1 MAQQRRILVLL
12 AVATLI
18 PMGALAWLGV
28 RMLAQ
33 DRDIERQRRREALE
47 VAAGRLALDI
57 DRRLQEIEDRLARGV
72 GVRLLATG
80 LESDGQSAIL
90 YQPESPPEIIQPAA
104 VKEVEAAEFQRRD
117 LAAVAIVYRR
127 MAAASDPAERAAALV
142 GLGRVLRQ
150 QRDREGALRAYRDLE
165 QLGPVA
171 VGGQPAGLV
180 ALQGLCKVFEEAGD
194 RDAHVRATQDLA
206 KALSAGGWPIDRA
219 TFDLYADMTA
229 RWGAS
234 PPAAEVVARTDAAIE
249 LWRAWRRNELAPRG
263 RRVIRTGTAPLLAV
277 WIGGPEHPVA
287 SLIATSEID
296 TWLQASVG
304 AVRLSASISD
314 LDGEPILGRP
324 APGALSL
331 TPGETRLPLV
341 LRASAAEATGV
352 ESARRLV
359 VIGGLM
365 VTCVLMLAAAYG
377 IYRATTRELMLARQQ
392 SDFVSAVSHEFR
404 TPLTSMRHLTEILTT
419 RGVTSEERRSHYYQL
434 LANETER
441 LHRMVEGLL
450 SFGRIEAG
458 GYAWQLEPVSAVDL
472 VRTIVEEFQKE
483 SAARDHVVTFDV
495 KDDVPLI
502 QADRDALSRAVWN
515 LLENA
520 IKYSEAPAPIRV
532 TVGCDG
538 GCVLLSVSDKGIG
551 IPPADRERIF
561 QKFVRGADAKRAG
574 VRGVGIGLA
583 LVKRIAE
590 AHGGAV
596 RLESTIGC
604 GSTFTIALP
613 AIRM

>member
-1 MAQQRRILVLL
+1 
-12 AVATLI
+12 
-18 PMGALAWLGV
+18 MGALAWLGV

-33 DRDIERQRRREALE
+33 DRDIERQRSREALE

-72 GVRLLATG
+72 GVRLLTTG
-80 LESDGQSAIL
+80 LESDGQIAIL
-90 YQPESPPEIIQPAA
+90 YQPESPPEIIRPAA
-104 VKEVEAAEFQRRD
+104 LKEVEAAEFQRRD
-117 LAAVAIVYRR
+117 LATVAIAYRR
-127 MAAASDPAERAAALV
+127 MAAASDPAARAAALV

-150 QRDREGALRAYRDLE
+150 QRDRDGALRAYRDLE

-171 VGGQPAGLV
+171 VGGQPAGLM

-194 RDAHVRATQDLA
+194 HDAHVRAAQDLA

-234 PPAAEVVARTDAAIE
+234 PPAGEVVARTDAAIE
-249 LWRAWRRNELAPRG
+249 LWRAWRRNDLAPRG
-263 RRVIRTGTAPLLAV
+263 RRVMRTGPAPLLAV

-287 SLIATSEID
+287 SLIATSELD
-296 TWLQASVG
+296 AWLKAPVG
-304 AVRLSASISD
+304 GVPLIASISD

-324 APGALSL
+324 APSAISL
-331 TPGETRLPLV
+331 PPGETRLPFV
-341 LRASAAEATGV
+341 LRASAD
-352 ESARRLV
+352 ESAGGALTRRVV

-377 IYRATTRELMLARQQ
+377 VYRATTRELMVARQQ
-392 SDFVSAVSHEFR
+392 SDFISAVSHEFR
-404 TPLTSMRHLTEILTT
+404 TPLTSMRHLTDILAT

-483 SAARDHVVTFDV
+483 SAARDRVVTFDA
-495 KDDVPLI
+495 KDEVPLI
-502 QADRDALSRAVWN
+502 QADRDALLRAVWN

-532 TVGCDG
+532 SVSCNG

-551 IPPADRERIF
+551 IPPAERERIF

-596 RLESTIGC
+596 RLESRVGD

-613 AIRM
+613 ANRT

>member
-1 MAQQRRILVLL
+1 
-12 AVATLI
+12 
-18 PMGALAWLGV
+18 
-28 RMLAQ
+28 
-33 DRDIERQRRREALE
+33 
-47 VAAGRLALDI
+47 
-57 DRRLQEIEDRLARGV
+57 
-72 GVRLLATG
+72 
-80 LESDGQSAIL
+80 
-90 YQPESPPEIIQPAA
+90 
-104 VKEVEAAEFQRRD
+104 
-117 LAAVAIVYRR
+117 

-150 QRDREGALRAYRDLE
+150 QRDRDGALRAYRDLE
-165 QLGPVA
+165 QLGPVT

-194 RDAHVRATQDLA
+194 RDAHVRAAQDLA

-296 TWLQASVG
+296 AWLQASVG

-331 TPGETRLPLV
+331 TPGETRLPFV

-483 SAARDHVVTFDV
+483 SAARDRVVTFDV

-532 TVGCDG
+532 TVSRDG

-561 QKFVRGADAKRAG
+561 QKFVRGADATRAG

-583 LVKRIAE
+583 LVKWIAE

-596 RLESTIGC
+596 RLESTIGG